1 MPYSFTPGPWRVH
14 PYRDGTI
21 GPFRLNKAIDV
32 GPYGLAVATVIGAFE
47 QPTAGPEAE
56 ANARLI
62 AAAPTML
69 AALEAADRALST
81 TLAAR
86 GYRDGS
92 SVDDWSPEVRGEVQ
106 ARVAV
111 RAGILAAAGPLP
123 PLEGIG
129 TPVEAIGTTPTRGN
143 SDV

>member
-1 MPYSFTPGPWRVH
+1 
-14 PYRDGTI
+14 
-21 GPFRLNKAIDV
+21 
-32 GPYGLAVATVIGAFE
+32 
-47 QPTAGPEAE
+47 
-56 ANARLI
+56 
-62 AAAPTML
+62 ML
-69 AALEAADRALST
+69 AALEAADRALSA

-92 SVDDWSPEVRGEVQ
+92 NVDEWAAEVRGEVR

-123 PLEGIG
+123 PVEGIG
-129 TPVEAIGTTPTRGN
+129 TPVEAIGTTTTRGN